1 MSKSAL
7 VFQSDFGLTD
17 GAVCAMYGV
26 SLSVDENLRIF
37 NLTHDITPYNIWEAS
52 YRLYQSVEY
61 WPVGTVFVSVV
72 DPGVGS
78 SRKSVVAK
86 TKNGQFIVTP
96 DNGTLTHIKKNIGI
110 ESVREIDETKHRRK
124 NTEYSYTFHGR
135 DIYANTGAKLAAGKI
150 TFEEVGQELSVE
162 NILELECGEISVSE
176 NSVSGCVDI
185 LDVRFGSLWTNVP
198 RETFKKLGVD
208 FGNKVEVNIYNNST
222 LVYSNAIVCGHSFA
236 DVRIGE
242 PIIYVNSLYC
252 MGVAI
257 NQGSFAKAYSI
268 GTGSHWKI
276 VFKKLSE

>member
-1 MSKSAL
+1 MADKAL

-26 SLSVDENLRIF
+26 SLAVDKDLHIF

-52 YRLYQSVEY
+52 YRLYQSIEY
-61 WPVGTVFVSVV
+61 WPEGTVFVSVV

-110 ESVREIDETKHRRK
+110 VSVREIDETRHRRK

-135 DIYANTGAKLAAGKI
+135 DVYANTGAKLAAGKI
-150 TFEEVGQELSVE
+150 TFEEVGEELPVE
-162 NILELECGEISVSE
+162 EILELECGEVSVSE
-176 NSVSGCVDI
+176 GAVAGCVDI

-198 RETFKKLGVD
+198 REEFKKIGAE
-208 FGNKVEVNIYNNST
+208 FGDKVEVEIYNNST
-222 LVYSNAIVCGHSFA
+222 LVYSNSIVYGHSFA

-252 MGVAI
+252 MAVAI

-268 GTGSHWKI
+268 GTGAHWKI
-276 VFKKLSE
+276 VFKKLPQ

>member
-1 MSKSAL
+1 MNAL

-26 SLSVDENLRIF
+26 SLAVNKDLQIF

-61 WPVGTVFVSVV
+61 WPEGTVFVSVV

-78 SRKSVVAK
+78 ARKSVVAK

-110 ESVREIDETKHRRK
+110 ESVREIDETRHRRK

-135 DIYANTGAKLAAGKI
+135 DVYANTGAKLASGQI
-150 TFEEVGQELSVE
+150 NFEDVGEELPVE
-162 NILELECGEISVSE
+162 GILELECGEVLLGE
-176 NSVSGCVDI
+176 GEVSGCVDI

-198 RETFKKLGVD
+198 REEFKKIGAEVGD
-208 FGNKVEVNIYNNST
+208 KVEVVIYNNST
-222 LVYSNAIVCGHSFA
+222 LVYSNTIVYGHSFA

-252 MGVAI
+252 MAVAI

-276 VFKKLSE
+276 VFKKLSD

>member
-1 MSKSAL
+1 MADNAL

-26 SLSVDENLRIF
+26 SLAVDKDLHIF

-52 YRLYQSVEY
+52 YRLYQSIEY
-61 WPVGTVFVSVV
+61 WPEGTVFVSVV

-86 TKNGQFIVTP
+86 TKNGQLIVTP

-110 ESVREIDETKHRRK
+110 VSVREIDETRHRRK

-135 DIYANTGAKLAAGKI
+135 DVYANTGAKLAAGKI
-150 TFEEVGQELSVE
+150 TFEEVGEELPVE
-162 NILELECGEISVSE
+162 EILELECGEVSVSE
-176 NSVSGCVDI
+176 GAVAGCVDI

-198 RETFKKLGVD
+198 REEFKKIGAE
-208 FGNKVEVNIYNNST
+208 FGDKVEVEIYNNST
-222 LVYSNAIVCGHSFA
+222 LVYSNSIVYGHSFA

-252 MGVAI
+252 MAVAI

-268 GTGSHWKI
+268 GTGAHWKI
-276 VFKKLSE
+276 VFKKLPQ

>member
-1 MSKSAL
+1 MADNAL

-26 SLSVDENLRIF
+26 SLAVDKDLHIF

-52 YRLYQSVEY
+52 YRLYQSIEY
-61 WPVGTVFVSVV
+61 WPEGTVFVSVV

-110 ESVREIDETKHRRK
+110 VSVREIDETRHRRK

-135 DIYANTGAKLAAGKI
+135 DVYANTGAKLAAGKI
-150 TFEEVGQELSVE
+150 TFEEVGEELPVE
-162 NILELECGEISVSE
+162 EILELECGEVSVSE
-176 NSVSGCVDI
+176 GAVVGCVDI
-185 LDVRFGSLWTNVP
+185 LDVPFGSLWTNVP
-198 RETFKKLGVD
+198 REEFKKIGAE
-208 FGNKVEVNIYNNST
+208 FGDKVEVEIYNNST
-222 LVYSNAIVCGHSFA
+222 LVYSNSIVYGHSFA

-252 MGVAI
+252 MAVAI
-257 NQGSFAKAYSI
+257 NQGSLAKAYSN
-268 GTGSHWKI
+268 GTGAHRKI
-276 VFKKLSE
+276 DFKKLPQ

>member
-1 MSKSAL
+1 MADNAL

-26 SLSVDENLRIF
+26 SLAVDKDLHIF

-61 WPVGTVFVSVV
+61 WPEGTVFVSVV

-110 ESVREIDETKHRRK
+110 VSVREIDETRHRRK

-135 DIYANTGAKLAAGKI
+135 DVYANTGAKLAAGKI
-150 TFEEVGQELSVE
+150 TFEEVGEELPVE
-162 NILELECGEISVSE
+162 EILELECGEVSVSGGA
-176 NSVSGCVDI
+176 VAGCVDI

-198 RETFKKLGVD
+198 REEFKKIGAE
-208 FGNKVEVNIYNNST
+208 FGDKVEVEIYNNST
-222 LVYSNAIVCGHSFA
+222 LVYSNSIVYGHSFA

-252 MGVAI
+252 MAVAI

-268 GTGSHWKI
+268 GTGAHWKI
-276 VFKKLSE
+276 VFKKLPQ